1 MGGAADGRRRPRQGH
16 RLDRRRPDTDLD
28 RPPELKLAGY
38 RNSMQGPRGPVLVW
52 VAVDPHSEVV
62 EFGPDIRPARTGA
75 PDRCPLYVVVDAASG
90 RGYGAWQSCDPPYR
104 G

>member
-1 MGGAADGRRRPRQGH
+1 MAAADPARATAWIAVGPTPTRTSR
-16 RLDRRRPDTDLD
+16 
-28 RPPELKLAGY
+28 A
-38 RNSMQGPRGPVLVW
+38 QGPRGPVLVW

-62 EFGPDIRPARTGA
+62 EFGPDIRPARAGA
-75 PDRCPLYVVVDAASG
+75 PDRCPLYVVVDAVSG